1 MSESYYTYGDSG
13 VLINKMNFRE
23 AARAKKIEQI
33 ITTYRLQQMMTAKKV
48 LGSFDEEHIRR
59 IHRRLFSDVYAWAG
73 EFRTVDLAKGHT
85 SFLPAA
91 FIDRGLRHLRDS
103 VQAKNKMTYRD
114 REAFAEAFA
123 PIYNDL
129 NHIHPF
135 REGNGRTQR
144 EFIRQIAWH
153 HGFDMKYTPLQQE
166 KLFEASVA
174 DDEKKA
180 AAALVEG
187 LTES

>member
-1 MSESYYTYGDSG
+1 MGESYYTYGDSG
-13 VLINKMNFRE
+13 VLVNKMNFRE
-23 AARAKKIEQI
+23 KAKAEKIEQI

-73 EFRTVDLAKGHT
+73 EFRTVDLAKGRT

-91 FIDRGLRHLRDS
+91 FIDRGLRHLKES
-103 VQAKNKMTYRD
+103 VQEKNQKTYAE

-135 REGNGRTQR
+135 REGNGRMQR
-144 EFIRQIAWH
+144 EFIRQLAWH
-153 HGFDMKYTPLQQE
+153 HGYDMNYTPVQQK
-166 KLFEASVA
+166 KLFEASVD
-174 DDEKKA
+174 DDENKA
-180 AAALVEG
+180 AGALVEG
-187 LTES
+187 LIES